1 SKVRKQLSGK
11 FAYIIEE
18 LLAEIDRNPEKKS
31 YFDTIIEKLF
41 ELDQVEDL
49 IIVLSQTIQVLIIDH
64 LHVVGDIYDRGRYP
78 DRILNRLMAFPNLD
92 IQWGNHDVTWM
103 GAASGSYLCMVNVIR
118 IAARYNNITLIED
131 RYGINLRRL
140 VDYSRRY
147 YEPLPSFVPILDGEE
162 MTHPDELDL
171 LNMIQQ
177 ATAILQFKLEAQLID
192 RRPEFQMHN
201 RQLINQVNY
210 KDLSISIK

>member
-1 SKVRKQLSGK
+1 SKVRKQLPGK

-118 IAARYNNITLIED
+118 IAARYNN
-131 RYGINLRRL
+131 
-140 VDYSRRY
+140 
-147 YEPLPSFVPILDGEE
+147 
-162 MTHPDELDL
+162 
-171 LNMIQQ
+171 
-177 ATAILQFKLEAQLID
+177 
-192 RRPEFQMHN
+192 
-201 RQLINQVNY
+201 
-210 KDLSISIK
+210 

>member
-1 SKVRKQLSGK
+1 
-11 FAYIIEE
+11 
-18 LLAEIDRNPEKKS
+18 
-31 YFDTIIEKLF
+31 
-41 ELDQVEDL
+41 
-49 IIVLSQTIQVLIIDH
+49 IVLSQTIQVLIIDH

-92 IQWGNHDVTWM
+92 IQWENHDVTWM